1 MMRQYELVERVQTY
15 NPAADEQLLNR
26 AYVYAMKA
34 HGAQTRASG
43 DPYFAHP
50 IEVAGILTD
59 YRLDTATIVTA
70 LLHDVIEDT
79 PVTADDLR
87 REGFHEAVIAA
98 VLCVT
103 HRKDEPYADYVVRCK
118 GNEVAR
124 RVKLADLEDN
134 ARLSRTLLRRGR
146 VASDLD
152 RIRRYVLS
160 YKFLTDQIT
169 EAQYRAAMEGNGR

>member
-1 MMRQYELVERVQTY
+1 MATIEKALQI
-15 NPAADEQLLNR
+15 AA
-26 AYVYAMKA
+26 KA
-34 HGAQTRASG
+34 HEGQVDKEG
-43 DPYFAHP
+43 LPYILHP
-50 IEVAGILTD
+50 LRVMAGVAGLE
-59 YRLDTATIVTA
+59 AQIVA

-79 PVTADDLR
+79 PVTADDLL
-87 REGFHEAVIAA
+87 REGFGEAIVAS

-124 RVKLADLEDN
+124 RVKLSDLEDN
-134 ARLSRTLLRRGR
+134 TRLSRTIFRLDRIDH
-146 VASDLD
+146 DLA

-169 EAQYRAAMEGNGR
+169 EAQYRAAMEPDG

>member
-1 MMRQYELVERVQTY
+1 MATIEKALQI
-15 NPAADEQLLNR
+15 AA
-26 AYVYAMKA
+26 KA
-34 HGAQTRASG
+34 HEGQVDKEG
-43 DPYFAHP
+43 LPYILHP
-50 IEVAGILTD
+50 LRVMAGVQGPEAKIVA
-59 YRLDTATIVTA
+59 VF
-70 LLHDVIEDT
+70 HDVIEDT

-87 REGFHEAVIAA
+87 REGFSEAIVAS

-103 HRKDEPYADYVVRCK
+103 HRKDESYADYVVRCK

-134 ARLSRTLLRRGR
+134 SRLSRTIFRLDRIEH
-146 VASDLD
+146 DLA

-169 EAQYRAAMEGNGR
+169 EAQYRAAMEPDG